1 MSIPLEILGSGVNLF
16 VCLFLTGA
24 KFGNGTMLETRG
36 IVHPVSGANFG
47 YVTFADVAS
56 HDEDVR
62 LARPPGEA
70 LRMYSWEANL
80 DPV

>member
-1 MSIPLEILGSGVNLF
+1 MV
-16 VCLFLTGA
+16 
-24 KFGNGTMLETRG
+24 ETRG
-36 IVHPVSGANFG
+36 IIHLKSGATLG

-56 HDEDVR
+56 HDEDVL
-62 LARPPGEA
+62 LARPCGEA